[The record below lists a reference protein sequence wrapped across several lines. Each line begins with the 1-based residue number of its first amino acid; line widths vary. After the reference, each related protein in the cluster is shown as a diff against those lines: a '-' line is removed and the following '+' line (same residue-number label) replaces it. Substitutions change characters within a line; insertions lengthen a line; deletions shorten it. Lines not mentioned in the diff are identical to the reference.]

1 MVFREGHDTR
11 VLLSWETLIYMSK
24 RTATPKELEELHALM
39 AKTLA
44 QLIREDPTA
53 STLNVARQ
61 FLKDNGIEANVVEGN
76 SMHNL
81 VEGLPFVGLKVVNK
95 E

>member
-1 MVFREGHDTR
+1 
-11 VLLSWETLIYMSK
+11 MSK
-24 RTATPKELEELHALM
+24 LTATPKELEELHALM

-44 QLIREDPTA
+44 QLIKEDPTA

-76 SMHNL
+76 EMYNL

>member
-11 VLLSWETLIYMSK
+11 VLLSWDASK
-24 RTATPKELEELHALM
+24 MKKSTATPKELEELHALM

>member
-1 MVFREGHDTR
+1 
-11 VLLSWETLIYMSK
+11 MSK
-24 RTATPKELEELHALM
+24 DTATAKEMEELHSLL

-61 FLKDNGIEANVVEGN
+61 FLKDNGVESLVVEGN
-76 SMHNL
+76 EMHSI
-81 VEGLPFVGLKVVNK
+81 VEHLPFVGLKVIGK

>member
-1 MVFREGHDTR
+1 
-11 VLLSWETLIYMSK
+11 MSK
-24 RTATPKELEELHALM
+24 KTASAQEMEELHSLLA
-39 AKTLA
+39 ATLA

-61 FLKDNGIEANVVEGN
+61 FLKDNGVESMVVEGN
-76 SMHNL
+76 EMHSI
-81 VEGLPFVGLKVVNK
+81 VEHLPFVGLKVIGK